1 MRKFWL
7 LVFLCA
13 ASSAQA
19 QKKENV
25 EVPLAVSADK
35 ATEKVRKLI
44 GEQGAR
50 IDFVDAGTIVLNPY
64 PMAAKRTILLTF
76 RFNVVPRGSDSST
89 VIIEGTARNSA
100 TADHVPM
107 SMSEPDAVIDNKRG
121 GYMQDAW
128 KALEHWAALL
138 GAG

>member
-7 LVFLCA
+7 FLFLSF
-13 ASSAQA
+13 ASSVQA

-25 EVPLAVSADK
+25 EVQLAIPADK
-35 ATEKVRKLI
+35 ATEKVRTLI
-44 GEQGAR
+44 GQQGAK
-50 IDFVDAGTIVLNPY
+50 IDFVDASTIVLNPY

-100 TADHVPM
+100 TAAHVPM

-128 KALEHWAALL
+128 KALEHWAEFLA
-138 GAG
+138 AG